1 MAKRTKVTETW
12 GGKETFLAKRERDE
26 KGHFIKSKKKSVESS
41 RGAWGYD
48 VDSEEFVR
56 KLRKSRKIEPT

>member
-12 GGKETFLAKRERDE
+12 NGKETFLAKKERDV
-26 KGHFIKSKKKSVESS
+26 KGRFIKSKPKSGASH